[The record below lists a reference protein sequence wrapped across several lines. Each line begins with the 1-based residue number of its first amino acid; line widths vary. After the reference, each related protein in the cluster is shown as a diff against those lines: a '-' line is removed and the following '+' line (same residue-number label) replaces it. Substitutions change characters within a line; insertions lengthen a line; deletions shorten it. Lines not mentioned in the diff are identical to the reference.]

1 MGTEYING
9 KEFYRIFTFGAEKV
23 ISHKEHLNKINVF
36 PVADG
41 DTGSNLEVTLRSVI
55 DFTQVSVS
63 FSETAISMANS
74 IVLGARGNSGVIF
87 AQYIKG
93 IAEGAKGKENI
104 HFKEFIN
111 LNSIAAQKIL
121 EVIAKPIEGTI
132 ITVIRSWAQYL
143 KLNENNI
150 ESFEELFDNS
160 LEEAKIAL
168 AKTTYQIP
176 VLQKNNVV
184 DSGGRGFVYFL
195 EGMRNYIVGE
205 KSNEA
210 DIDYGDE
217 GFAFKQ
223 IDHQKEISKYRYCCE
238 CILLESNYFKED
250 IIREI
255 EYLGDSIICLESDD
269 KRHVHIHTNSPQQL
283 FEKLVDFGNISRPK
297 IDDMFMQ
304 AQTLNDRFEIGLVTD
319 SIADLPL
326 DILDK
331 YHIHT
336 LNLNIQMG
344 KSQFIDKLGISR
356 EKVYEYMKSSKYP
369 SSSMPN
375 EKQIM
380 EKLEELSK
388 LYKNL
393 IVITVSAKMSGV
405 YDVIKSSATKLNS
418 NCNVKVIDS
427 RLNSAAQGMLVYKA
441 AKRIFAGN
449 DFETVIDNIKIDSK
463 QIEIYVALSTL
474 KNVVKSG
481 RVDKK
486 SIKLASNANLKAAI
500 SIDREG
506 NGISTFVSPSH
517 SSLLNKILNIAK
529 VKKYN
534 NEIGEY
540 AISYSGN
547 CKHAVDFA
555 EKLEALLGFPPLF
568 IAEVSSVTALHVGE
582 GAVGVT
588 FSE

>member
-1 MGTEYING
+1 MKTEYING
-9 KEFYRIFTFGAEKV
+9 REFYKIFTFGAEKV

-41 DTGSNLEVTLRSVI
+41 DTGSNLEATLRSVL

-74 IVLGARGNSGVIF
+74 MILGARGNSGVIF
-87 AQYIKG
+87 AQYING
-93 IAEGAKGKENI
+93 IAEGSKGKENI

-111 LNSIAAQKIL
+111 LNLIAAQKIL
-121 EVIAKPIEGTI
+121 EAIAKPIEGTI

-143 KLNENNI
+143 KSNENNI
-150 ESFEELFDNS
+150 ESFEELFEDS

-184 DSGGRGFVYFL
+184 DSGGKGFVYFL
-195 EGMRNYIVGE
+195 EGMRNYIIGE
-205 KSNEA
+205 DINIEELDNE
-210 DIDYGDE
+210 E

-223 IDHQKEISKYRYCCE
+223 IEHQKEHSKYRYCCE

-255 EYLGDSIICLESDD
+255 EHFGDSIICLESDD
-269 KRHVHIHTNSPQQL
+269 KRHVHIHTNSPQKL

-336 LNLNIQMG
+336 LHLNIQMG

-356 EKVYEYMKSSKYP
+356 EKVYEYMRSSQYP

-380 EKLEELSK
+380 ERLEALSK

-405 YDVIKSSATKLNS
+405 YDVIKSSVAKLNS

-427 RLNSAAQGMLVYKA
+427 RLNSAAQGVLVYRA
-441 AKRIFAGN
+441 AKRIFDGN

-463 QIEIYVALSTL
+463 KIEIYVALNTL
-474 KNVVKSG
+474 KNVVRSG

-500 SIDREG
+500 SIDGEG

-517 SSLLNKILNIAK
+517 NSLLNKILNIAK

-534 NEIGEY
+534 NEIAEY